1 MPYSFEIKPELVVKL
16 RKIKKKNFLLFQRIE
31 KKIEEIIENPTHYK
45 PLRYDMKNIRR
56 VHLDPFV
63 LIFSVN
69 ENERLVEFLDI
80 DHHDKIYKR

>member
-1 MPYSFEIKPELVVKL
+1 MPYSFEIKPELAVKL
-16 RKIKKKNFLLFQRIE
+16 RKIKKKNFLLFQRIQ
-31 KKIEEIIENPTHYK
+31 KRIGEIIENPTHYK

-69 ENERLVEFLDI
+69 ENEGLVEFLDL